1 MLFSREDVTFSSSS
15 LINAQGKQNNKAFHY
30 VRGKLSSRLDLQA
43 TRMLLIV
50 DVISFLFCFFK
61 NLLGLGEKLG
71 WRHAKDLIGLQAA
84 LLRISSIWHF
94 TVAKNHMYSCVYIHT
109 YTHLHVILSQMNKM
123 HKWFRVSWI
132 WNIVLIFKKYWIVS
146 VQNSWAVYRKLK
158 ILDEFI
164 CSLIFK

>member
-1 MLFSREDVTFSSSS
+1 MPRGSKIIRPS
-15 LINAQGKQNNKAFHY
+15 II

-50 DVISFLFCFFK
+50 DVISFLFFFF

-94 TVAKNHMYSCVYIHT
+94 TVAKNHMYSCVCVCVCVCMCVYTYTHTHT
-109 YTHLHVILSQMNKM
+109 YTHLHVILYL
-123 HKWFRVSWI
+123 WI
-132 WNIVLIFKKYWIVS
+132 KYI
-146 VQNSWAVYRKLK
+146 NAL
-158 ILDEFI
+158 EFHEFEI
-164 CSLIFK
+164 